1 MPKAPRPGPCPNLA
15 QSTGNK
21 LGEQTPSP
29 EKAWGNGEN
38 RRKASSH
45 KGHLTSLKG
54 STGRGKSLR
63 KARRYSTD
71 WTGWLR
77 SLTQGQDQILR
88 ALQRHAEFWLHP
100 TGHREMKAFFPW
112 SNKIRKMVPEIPGK
126 MDWWMGHLRPG
137 KQEQEDYSKIP
148 GTPPP
153 ESLLGTQGQEALWNV
168 PFCLHISYTYHSHD
182 TKINHPSM
190 CSPQQKRKHSIHL
203 YIPRDQAKSAMYM
216 SAEWLNE
223 KKTRFCC
230 FGGCKAPS
238 NLKPKVRQMAVEHL
252 VEMSVVRQRGIQS
265 REQV

>member
-1 MPKAPRPGPCPNLA
+1 MLSSDFTLQA
-15 QSTGNK
+15 T
-21 LGEQTPSP
+21 
-29 EKAWGNGEN
+29 EKWRLFFHEVT
-38 RRKASSH
+38 RSERWFQRYQ
-45 KGHLTSLKG
+45 
-54 STGRGKSLR
+54 GR
-63 KARRYSTD
+63 
-71 WTGWLR
+71 WTGEWVTSGLGSKNRKEIIPR
-77 SLTQGQDQILR
+77 SQ
-88 ALQRHAEFWLHP
+88 
-100 TGHREMKAFFPW
+100 
-112 SNKIRKMVPEIPGK
+112 
-126 MDWWMGHLRPG
+126 
-137 KQEQEDYSKIP
+137 

-203 YIPRDQAKSAMYM
+203 YIPRDQAKSAMYT

-252 VEMSVVRQRGIQS
+252 VEMSVARQRGIQS